1 MASTFHSIETAK
13 RSLITQT
20 AALNT
25 TGHNVANANTPG
37 YSRQVVNMTA
47 ADPIDAVAFYR
58 TTAPGQLGTGVEFNS
73 IIRIRESFLDGQF
86 RNENTSL
93 GGWTIRNS
101 TLEKLET
108 IMNEPSDTGIRT
120 VLNNFWNSW
129 SDLSQD
135 PQDVTNRKIVKETT
149 LALTDGLNQI
159 SLQLDA
165 LTSDLTNNVSLKT
178 TEINSYLQSIA
189 DLNNNIVKVEQLGD
203 NANDLRD
210 QRDYAV
216 DQLSKI
222 AGVQITE
229 LDSGYQVTI
238 AGQVAVTGAAVVPV
252 TSDILENAYQA
263 GTLTGGEVYGMIHS
277 RDQYVADYRN
287 QINQLANTLA
297 TGDIEITLPA
307 GSVLPSGTVFNNV
320 TYSDANNNR
329 TLTSDLKVTVQG
341 INGLH
346 KLGYTLSGSTPTA
359 GGDFFTTKDGSG
371 TITAGNITLSK
382 DIQNDPNNIATSM
395 RTTGTG
401 TSESVV
407 LGNNSLALALAGLK
421 DAKFDFGSAL
431 SKPTTVDDFFGAIVG
446 QLGVQTQ
453 EANRQ
458 AQNAQLLTEQ
468 VDLNR
473 QSVSGVSLDEE
484 MSNLIKF
491 QHAYSA
497 AARFMTAYDELLNKL
512 INSTG
517 VVGR

>member
-13 RSLITQT
+13 RSLFTQT

-73 IIRIRESFLDGQF
+73 IKRVRETFLDGQF

-93 GGWTIRNS
+93 GGWTVRNS
-101 TLEKLET
+101 TLEKLEK
-108 IMNEPSDTGIRT
+108 IINEPSETGIRT
-120 VLNNFWNSW
+120 VLNNFWNAW

-149 LALTDGLNQI
+149 LALTDGMNQI
-159 SLQLDA
+159 SFQLDA
-165 LTSDLTNNVSLKT
+165 LSNDLTNNVSLKT

-210 QRDYAV
+210 KRDYAV

-229 LDSGYQVTI
+229 LDSGYQVTL
-238 AGQVAVTGAAVVPV
+238 AGQVAVTGATV
-252 TSDILENAYQA
+252 TPITADILENAYQA

-277 RDQYVADYRN
+277 RDQYVADYRK
-287 QINQLANTLA
+287 QLDQLANTLA
-297 TGDIEITLPA
+297 TGDIEITIPA
-307 GSVLPSGTVFNNV
+307 GSVLPNNTVLNNV

-329 TLTSDLKVTVQG
+329 TITSDLKVTVQG

-346 KLGYTLSGSTPTA
+346 KLGYTLSGNTPAA
-359 GGDFFTTKDGSG
+359 GEDFFTTKDGAG

-382 DIQNDPNNIATSM
+382 DIQNDPNKIATSM

-421 DAKFDFGSAL
+421 DAKFDFGTAV
-431 SKPTTVDDFFGAIVG
+431 SKPTTVNDFFGAIVG

>member
-1 MASTFHSIETAK
+1 
-13 RSLITQT
+13 
-20 AALNT
+20 
-25 TGHNVANANTPG
+25 
-37 YSRQVVNMTA
+37 
-47 ADPIDAVAFYR
+47 
-58 TTAPGQLGTGVEFNS
+58 
-73 IIRIRESFLDGQF
+73 
-86 RNENTSL
+86 
-93 GGWTIRNS
+93 
-101 TLEKLET
+101 
-108 IMNEPSDTGIRT
+108 
-120 VLNNFWNSW
+120 
-129 SDLSQD
+129 
-135 PQDVTNRKIVKETT
+135 
-149 LALTDGLNQI
+149 
-159 SLQLDA
+159 
-165 LTSDLTNNVSLKT
+165 
-178 TEINSYLQSIA
+178 
-189 DLNNNIVKVEQLGD
+189 
-203 NANDLRD
+203 
-210 QRDYAV
+210 
-216 DQLSKI
+216 
-222 AGVQITE
+222 
-229 LDSGYQVTI
+229 
-238 AGQVAVTGAAVVPV
+238 
-252 TSDILENAYQA
+252 LENAYQA

-297 TGDIEITLPA
+297 TGDIEITIPA
-307 GSVLPSGTVFNNV
+307 GSVLPSGTVLNNV

-329 TLTSDLKVTVQG
+329 TLTTDLKVTVQG

-346 KLGYTLSGSTPTA
+346 KLGYTLSGDTPTA
-359 GGDFFTTKDGSG
+359 GGDFFSTKDGSG
-371 TITAGNITLSK
+371 TITAGNITLST
-382 DIQNDPNNIATSM
+382 DIQNDPNKIATSM

-407 LGNNSLALALAGLK
+407 LGNNSLAIALAGLR
-421 DAKFDFGSAL
+421 DTKFDFGSAL

>member
-1 MASTFHSIETAK
+1 MVSTFHSIETAK
-13 RSLITQT
+13 RGIITQT

-25 TGHNVANANTPG
+25 TGHNISNANTPG

-47 ADPIDAVAFYR
+47 ADPIDAIQFLR
-58 TTAPGQLGTGVEFNS
+58 TSAPGQLGTGVEFNS
-73 IIRIRESFLDGQF
+73 IRRVREGFLDAQY
-86 RNENTSL
+86 RNENTAL
-93 GGWTIRNS
+93 GGWTVRNS

-108 IMNEPSDTGIRT
+108 IMNEPSETGIRT
-120 VLNNFWNSW
+120 VLNNFWSAW

-165 LTSDLTNNVSLKT
+165 LTNDLTNNVELKT

-189 DLNNNIVKVEQLGD
+189 DLNNNIMRVEQLGD

-222 AGVQITE
+222 VGVNVAE
-229 LDSGYQVTI
+229 LDSGYQVTV
-238 AGQVAVTGAAVVPV
+238 AGQVAVTGNAVVPV
-252 TSDILENAYQA
+252 TSAILENSYQA
-263 GTLTGGEVYGMIHS
+263 GTLGGGEVYGMIYA
-277 RDQYVADYRN
+277 RDVHVADYRN
-287 QINQLANTLA
+287 QMNRLANTLA
-297 TGDIEITLPA
+297 TGDIEITIPA
-307 GSVLPSGTVFNNV
+307 GSVLPNGTVFNNI

-329 TLTSDLKVTVQG
+329 TLASDLTVTVQG

-346 KLGYTLSGSTPTA
+346 HLGYTLSGSTPTA
-359 GGDFFTTKDGSG
+359 GGDFFATKDGSG
-371 TITAGNITLSK
+371 TITAGNITLNT
-382 DIQNDPNNIATSM
+382 DIQNDPNKIATSM

-401 TSESVV
+401 ANESVV
-407 LGNNSLALALAGLK
+407 LGNNNLALILSQLK
-421 DAKFDFGSAL
+421 DAKFDFGGSR
-431 SKPTTVDDFFGAIVG
+431 PTTSDDYFGAIVG
-446 QLGVQTQ
+446 QLGVQKQ
-453 EANRQ
+453 ESERQ

-497 AARFMTAYDELLNKL
+497 SARFMTTYDELLNKL